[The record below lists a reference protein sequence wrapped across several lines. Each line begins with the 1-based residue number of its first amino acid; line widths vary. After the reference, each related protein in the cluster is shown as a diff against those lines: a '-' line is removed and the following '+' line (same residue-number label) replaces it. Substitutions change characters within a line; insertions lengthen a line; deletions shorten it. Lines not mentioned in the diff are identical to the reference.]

1 MSFQKAIAWYNF
13 YDKLNGCV
21 KCICVSS
28 AGESE
33 NEVQADIHP
42 WRSTGHRVW
51 RDRQVPSSG
60 KMGSFIDV

>member
-1 MSFQKAIAWYNF
+1 MAVF
-13 YDKLNGCV
+13 
-21 KCICVSS
+21 KCICVSF

-60 KMGSFIDV
+60 KMGSFVAV